1 MRTVRYLRPEQ
12 VSSGLKTSTSPL
24 LAASFP
30 RYVSPRGLLQ
40 KRITVHR
47 LNPPQGCD
55 PQFGSRSCPIYTL
68 GCVRRRSSVN
78 PPPASTN
85 EVTGGTVERR
95 HYSGT
100 G

>member
-1 MRTVRYLRPEQ
+1 MPTVRCLQPEQ
-12 VSSGLKTSTSPL
+12 VSSGLKTSTLPL
-24 LAASFP
+24 VVVSFP
-30 RYVSPRGLLQ
+30 PYVSLRGLLQ

-55 PQFGSRSCPIYTL
+55 PQFGSRSCPIYTFS
-68 GCVRRRSSVN
+68 CVRRMSCVN

-85 EVTGGTVERR
+85 EVTGGTVEKR